1 MRRPLRQLP
10 VFLVLLLSLV
20 LATPLSAQKPSDSPP
35 TATPTAPPT
44 FKPDYPEST
53 SGLEHLAKDILKAQA
68 QNDGA
73 RADALL
79 KSLTLPDAYDWYDRF
94 FGRDAADV
102 VGEYYEKAAPSIAPF
117 LAHIFVDIQ
126 QQDFSRIKAL
136 RYDNSCDDDAAE
148 DAYGVLL
155 RRREPFPIYEVR
167 FRNGDRFIRLFPV
180 AFVDGAFRYFLSP
193 EFRPPVATQNDSP
206 SNENSTAPKQAPSV
220 RRVTIG
226 GVVQAARLISKV
238 QPVYPEK
245 ARKARVSGTVRIHAI
260 IGKDGQLSQIRGVR
274 GACSL
279 AESAVAAVRQ
289 WRYQPTLFNG
299 QPVEVDTQI
308 DVIFSLVQ

>member
-1 MRRPLRQLP
+1 MLCVLRQVP
-10 VFLVLLLSLV
+10 VLFVLMLSFLLAASLSSQ
-20 LATPLSAQKPSDSPP
+20 TPSDSPP
-35 TATPTAPPT
+35 APSPAAAPA
-44 FKPDYPEST
+44 FKPNYPESA

-79 KSLTLPDAYDWYDRF
+79 KSLIMPDAYDWYDHF

-126 QQDFSRIKAL
+126 RQDFSRIKVL
-136 RYDNSCDDDAAE
+136 RYENSCDDDAAE

-193 EFRPPVATQNDSP
+193 EFRPPATTQN
-206 SNENSTAPKQAPSV
+206 NSQSDNNPAVPRRVPSV
-220 RRVTIG
+220 GRVTIG
-226 GVVQAARLISKV
+226 GTVQAARLISKV

-245 ARKARVSGTVRIHAI
+245 ARKERVSGTVKIHAI
-260 IGKDGQLSQIRGVR
+260 IGKDGQVSHINGVR
-274 GACSL
+274 GFCSL

-289 WRYQPTLFNG
+289 WRYQPTLLIGN
-299 QPVEVDTQI
+299 PVEVDTEI